1 MKDVRPYID
10 AYTNKYLNE
19 YHKEAIENLKEA
31 LEEQVSD
38 QEIYYG
44 EGEKE
49 PNLYAENKLGDLY
62 VRLGNLLL
70 SEMKRL
76 DKQLFIPLSEE
87 LDFNNDSKRGSNL
100 QDLQMLYLKMDIE
113 TKSYLYKRNA
123 MINQRLIDKRK

>member
-38 QEIYYG
+38 QEIYCG
-44 EGEKE
+44 EGENE